1 MIHPDSRTLAWIE
14 KVAKENNVKDIALA
28 EKTIRAFSLLEAL
41 VRSGCPLIFKG
52 GTAEMLHLNSAKR
65 LSIDVDIICPP
76 GTQIEDYLKVYSS
89 EYGFGEVELV
99 ERISRS
105 DIPKKHAKY
114 NYQVSYPEGGK
125 QDKILLDVLF
135 EDNHYSQVVSLPIES
150 PFLKTEGNPVMVN
163 LPSYQDMLGD
173 KLTAFAPH
181 TTGIPFF
188 KGDKDCSMEINKQ
201 LFDIASLF
209 DLTNDLTITTNT
221 FRKFA
226 SVELLYR
233 KADPS
238 RVQDVLDD
246 IFNTSRCICL
256 RGLENPEEFQLI
268 QTGMGKVRNFI
279 HSVNNYGL
287 DHAIVNASKAA
298 YLSKLIEKGIT
309 EVHHFAPGSEQQL
322 VDATITEPLPTK
334 FNKFKKSNIE
344 AFFYWNEIQ
353 KLALPSENKIGESV

>member
-1 MIHPDSRTLAWIE
+1 MIHPDSRTLVWIE

-41 VRSGCPLIFKG
+41 VRSGCPLLFKG

-65 LSIDVDIICPP
+65 LSIDIDIICPP
-76 GTQIEDYLKVYSS
+76 GTPLENYLETYSAK
-89 EYGFGEVELV
+89 YGFGEVELV
-99 ERISRS
+99 ERVSRS

-114 NYQVSYPEGGK
+114 YYQVSYPNGNK

-135 EDNHYSQVVSLPIES
+135 EDNHYSNVVTLPIQS
-150 PFLKTEGNPVMVN
+150 PFLKIEGEPTMVN

-209 DLTNDLTITTNT
+209 DLTNDLTITAET

-226 SVELLYR
+226 SIELLYR
-233 KADPS
+233 KANPS
-238 RVQDVLDD
+238 KTNEVLDD

-256 RGLENPEEFQLI
+256 RGLENPEEFKLLQNGI
-268 QTGMGKVRNFI
+268 GKVRSFI
-279 HSVNNYGL
+279 HSEKNYSL

-298 YLSKLIEKGIT
+298 YISKLIEKGIS
-309 EVHHFAPGSEQQL
+309 EVHHYAPGNEQQL
-322 VDATITEPLPTK
+322 ADAIITDPLPTK
-334 FNKFKKSNIE
+334 INKLKKSNVE

-353 KLALPSENKIGESV
+353 KLY

>member
-1 MIHPDSRTLAWIE
+1 MIHPDSRTLAWI
-14 KVAKENNVKDIALA
+14 KNVAKENNVKDIALA
-28 EKTIRAFSLLEAL
+28 EKAIRAFSLLEAL
-41 VRSGCPLIFKG
+41 VRSGCPLLFKG

-76 GTQIEDYLKVYSS
+76 GTQIEDYLKVYSA

-99 ERISRS
+99 DRVSLS

-114 NYQVSYPEGGK
+114 YYQVSYPEGNK

-135 EDNHYSQVVSLPIES
+135 EENHYSQVVSLPIQS
-150 PFLKTEGNPVMVN
+150 PFLKMEGNPVMVN

-209 DLTNDLTITTNT
+209 DLTNDLTITADT

-226 SVELLYR
+226 AVELLYR
-233 KADPS
+233 K
-238 RVQDVLDD
+238 
-246 IFNTSRCICL
+246 
-256 RGLENPEEFQLI
+256 
-268 QTGMGKVRNFI
+268 K
-279 HSVNNYGL
+279 
-287 DHAIVNASKAA
+287 
-298 YLSKLIEKGIT
+298 KLPMSIGI
-309 EVHHFAPGSEQQL
+309 
-322 VDATITEPLPTK
+322 I
-334 FNKFKKSNIE
+334 
-344 AFFYWNEIQ
+344 
-353 KLALPSENKIGESV
+353 

>member
-1 MIHPDSRTLAWIE
+1 MIHPDSRTLVWIE

-41 VRSGCPLIFKG
+41 VRSGCPLLFKG

-65 LSIDVDIICPP
+65 LSIDIDIICPP
-76 GTQIEDYLKVYSS
+76 GTPLENYLETYSAK
-89 EYGFGEVELV
+89 YGFGEVELV
-99 ERISRS
+99 ERVSRS

-114 NYQVSYPEGGK
+114 YYQVSYPNGNK

-135 EDNHYSQVVSLPIES
+135 EDNHYSNVVTLPIQS
-150 PFLKTEGNPVMVN
+150 PFLKIEGEPTMVN

-209 DLTNDLTITTNT
+209 DLTNDLTITAET

-233 KADPS
+233 KANPS
-238 RVQDVLDD
+238 KINEVLDD

-256 RGLENPEEFQLI
+256 RGLENPEEFKLLQNGI
-268 QTGMGKVRNFI
+268 GKVRSFI
-279 HSVNNYGL
+279 HSEKNYSL

-298 YLSKLIEKGIT
+298 YISKLIEKGIS
-309 EVHHFAPGSEQQL
+309 EVHHYAHGNEQQL
-322 VDATITEPLPTK
+322 TDAIITDPLPTK
-334 FNKFKKSNIE
+334 INKLKKSNVE

-353 KLALPSENKIGESV
+353 KLY

>member
-14 KVAKENNVKDIALA
+14 QVAKENNVKDIALA

-41 VRSGCPLIFKG
+41 VRSGCPLVFKG

-89 EYGFGEVELV
+89 EYGFGDVEPAG
-99 ERISRS
+99 RTPRS

-125 QDKILLDVLF
+125 LDKILLDVLF
-135 EDNHYSQVVSLPIES
+135 EENYYSHIITLPIES
-150 PFLKTEGNPVMVN
+150 PFLKTEGEPVMVK

-209 DLTNDLTITTNT
+209 DLTNNLTITTET

-226 SVELLYR
+226 AIELLYR

-238 RVQDVLDD
+238 RLQDVLDD
-246 IFNTSRCICL
+246 IFNTARCICF
-256 RGLENPEEFQLI
+256 RGMENPEEFKLLQNGI
-268 QTGMGKVRNFI
+268 AKVRSFI
-279 HSVNNYGL
+279 HSEKNYSL
-287 DHAIVNASKAA
+287 DQAIVNASKAA
-298 YLSKLIEKGIT
+298 YLSKLIEKGVT
-309 EVHHFAPGSEQQL
+309 EVHHFTPESQQEL
-322 VDATITEPLPTK
+322 VDAIITAPLPAK
-334 FNKFKKSNIE
+334 FNKLKKSNVE

-353 KLALPSENKIGESV
+353 KLSPIR

>member
-14 KVAKENNVKDIALA
+14 KVAKENNIKDVALA

-41 VRSGCPLIFKG
+41 VRSGCPLLFKG

-89 EYGFGEVELV
+89 EYGFGDVVLV

-135 EDNHYSQVVSLPIES
+135 EENHYSQVVSLPIES
-150 PFLKTEGNPVMVN
+150 PFLKTEGEPVRVN

-209 DLTNDLTITTNT
+209 DLTNDLTITTET

-226 SVELLYR
+226 AVELLYR
-233 KADPS
+233 KADSS
-238 RVQDVLDD
+238 RLQDVLDD
-246 IFNTSRCICL
+246 IFNTSRCICF
-256 RGLENPEEFQLI
+256 RGMENSKEFQLLQNGI
-268 QTGMGKVRNFI
+268 AKVRSFI
-279 HSVNNYGL
+279 HSEKNYSL
-287 DHAIVNASKAA
+287 DQAIVNASKTA
-298 YLSKLIEKGIT
+298 YLSKLIEKGAS
-309 EVHHFAPGSEQQL
+309 EVHHFTPESLQEL
-322 VDATITEPLPTK
+322 VHATISEPLPTK

-353 KLALPSENKIGESV
+353 KLI

>member
-1 MIHPDSRTLAWIE
+1 MIHPDSRTLVWIE

-41 VRSGCPLIFKG
+41 VRSGCPLLFKG

-65 LSIDVDIICPP
+65 LSIDIDIICPP
-76 GTQIEDYLKVYSS
+76 GTPLENYLETYSAK
-89 EYGFGEVELV
+89 YGFGEVELV
-99 ERISRS
+99 ERVSRS

-114 NYQVSYPEGGK
+114 YYQVSYPNGNK

-135 EDNHYSQVVSLPIES
+135 EDNHYSNVVTLPIQS
-150 PFLKTEGNPVMVN
+150 PFLKIEGEPTMVN

-209 DLTNDLTITTNT
+209 DLTNDLTITAET

-233 KADPS
+233 KANPS
-238 RVQDVLDD
+238 KINEVLDD

-256 RGLENPEEFQLI
+256 RGLENPEEFKLLQNGI
-268 QTGMGKVRNFI
+268 GKVRSFI
-279 HSVNNYGL
+279 HSEKNYSL

-298 YLSKLIEKGIT
+298 YISKLIEKGIS
-309 EVHHFAPGSEQQL
+309 EVHHYAPGNELQL
-322 VDATITEPLPTK
+322 ADAIITDPLPTK
-334 FNKFKKSNIE
+334 LNKLKKSNVE
-344 AFFYWNEIQ
+344 AFFYWYEIQ
-353 KLALPSENKIGESV
+353 KLY

>member
-1 MIHPDSRTLAWIE
+1 MIHPDSRTLEWIE
-14 KVAKENNVKDIALA
+14 KVARKNHVKDIALA
-28 EKTIRAFSLLEAL
+28 EKAIRAFSLLEAL
-41 VRSGCPLIFKG
+41 VRSGCPLLFKG

-76 GTQIEDYLKVYSS
+76 GTQIEEYLKVYSV
-89 EYGFGEVELV
+89 EYGFGDVELV
-99 ERISRS
+99 ERISRA

-114 NYQVSYPEGGK
+114 YYQVSYPAGSR

-135 EDNHYSQVVSLPIES
+135 EENHYSKVVSLPIQS
-150 PFLKTEGNPVMVN
+150 PFLKTEGEPVMVN

-181 TTGIPFF
+181 TTGIPFY
-188 KGDKDCSMEINKQ
+188 KGEKDCSMEINKQ

-209 DLTNDLTITTNT
+209 DLTNDLSITSET

-226 SVELLYR
+226 AVELLYR
-233 KADPS
+233 KSDPS
-238 RVQDVLDD
+238 RLQDVLDD

-256 RGLENPEEFQLI
+256 RGLDNPEEFKLLQNGI
-268 QTGMGKVRNFI
+268 GRVRSFI
-279 HSVNNYGL
+279 HSENYGL
-287 DHAIVNASKAA
+287 DSAIVNASKAA
-298 YLSKLIEKGIT
+298 YLSKLIEKGLS
-309 EVHHFAPGSEQQL
+309 EVRHFSSDNEQEL
-322 VDATITEPLPTK
+322 ISALIVEPLPTK

-353 KLALPSENKIGESV
+353 KIEQDNKK

>member
-1 MIHPDSRTLAWIE
+1 MIHPDSRTLPWIE
-14 KVAKENNVKDIALA
+14 KVAKDNNVKVVALA
-28 EKTIRAFSLLEAL
+28 EKTIRAFCLLEAL

-52 GTAEMLHLNSAKR
+52 GTAEMLHMNSAKR

-76 GTQIEDYLKVYSS
+76 GTQIEDYLKEYSS

-99 ERISRS
+99 ERVSRF

-114 NYQVSYPEGGK
+114 YYQVSYPEGNG

-135 EDNHYSQVVSLPIES
+135 EENHYAQVLSLPIQS
-150 PFLKTEGNPVMVN
+150 PFLKLEGEPILVK
-163 LPSYQDMLGD
+163 LPSCQDMLGD

-209 DLTNDLTITTNT
+209 DLINDLTITSET
-221 FRKFA
+221 FHKFA

-233 KADPS
+233 KKDPS
-238 RVQDVLDD
+238 DIQEVIND
-246 IFNTSRCICL
+246 IFNTSLCICL
-256 RGLENPEEFQLI
+256 RGLENPEEFLLLQKGI
-268 QTGMGKVRNFI
+268 GKVRNFI
-279 HSVNNYGL
+279 HSEKNYNI

-298 YLSKLIEKGIT
+298 YLSKLIEKGLSN
-309 EVHHFAPGSEQQL
+309 VCHFTPDSIQQL
-322 VDATITEPLPTK
+322 ADAVIIDPLPAK
-334 FNKFKKSNIE
+334 FNKFKKNNVE
-344 AFFYWNEIQ
+344 AFFYWNEVM
-353 KLALPSENKIGESV
+353 KLM